1 MIKAYS
7 LDGKTI
13 EVNKHKNGY
22 YAIGPLGYIVLT
34 PNDKCPK
41 GHEYRHYMVNGSLYE
56 STHTNTL
63 NLLTES
69 SDYTLFDLE

>member
-1 MIKAYS
+1 MIKAQS
-7 LDGKTI
+7 LDGKII
-13 EVNKHKNGY
+13 EVTKHKGGY
-22 YAIGPLGYIVLT
+22 YAIGPLGYVVFT

-41 GHEYRHYMVNGSLYE
+41 GHEYRHYIINGGLYE

-63 NLLTES
+63 NIITES